1 MTRSLFSYLVIAA
14 MLGALLRDL
23 QVWCAA
29 KIFCWRRRRQA
40 QREAKQNRELRELQ
54 AKLIAAEE
62 LEKRARADKVKM
74 AAASTVPFP
83 QLVGGPLI
91 ITANSRDEV
100 YSLCRRISSNIAS
113 QQTVNNFSE
122 SSFENN

>member
-1 MTRSLFSYLVIAA
+1 MRTFLTCLLSAVLAVI
-14 MLGALLRDL
+14 LRDL
-23 QVWCAA
+23 ECFVAA
-29 KIFCWRRRRQA
+29 KIFCWRKRRQT

-54 AKLIAAEE
+54 TKLAAAEE
-62 LEKRARADKVKM
+62 MERQARIAKARI
-74 AAASTVPFP
+74 AAASSVPFP

-91 ITANSRDEV
+91 ITARSREEV

>member
-1 MTRSLFSYLVIAA
+1 MNHVNLHDFQIAILA
-14 MLGALLRDL
+14 VALRDL
-23 QVWCAA
+23 WCYCAA
-29 KIFCWRRRRQA
+29 KIFCWRKRRQT
-40 QREAKQNRELRELQ
+40 QREAKKNRELRELQ

-62 LEKRARADKVKM
+62 LEKRARAEKVKM

-91 ITANSRDEV
+91 ITAHSRDEV